1 MKLNKNELH
10 NIAINYKDLDCGN
23 NNKIFKIKGQGSVST
38 VIENNT
44 EAFSITLSTHD
55 KKQGFEVF
63 IEKEAV
69 CFYEFFSE
77 KRELIKKIENIKDDR
92 KIGLDKDLECRYWIS
107 LDSHN
112 TCLRYGKGELR
123 LLTVLAECKYSLDT
137 TSQNPSQYDWSK
149 EIKNI
154 HISNEV
160 NDTVVWRDPVTIEPP
175 IVVLPTDDMTMEI
188 AANSWATSPGTLTKE
203 CQALYDTV
211 SGKSFVLNTPDFPE
225 FTDAIEFSISNKDG
239 WCYKKLREKAYSSK
253 EDLES
258 TYLRITLGVNQGNSP
273 GVPYVMEIWPS
284 NHHSSIHNHAD
295 ADAIIRVLY
304 GEITVNL
311 YPMLSNYHKNP
322 FARKLFKT
330 GDITWLSPDLNQTHQ
345 LHNRNVS
352 GPTCITIQCYQYG
365 KENNFHYEYFDHI
378 NEKGEIEQFNPTSDM
393 DFLEFKALMRQE
405 WQGIIT
411 NQEKI

>member
-1 MKLNKNELH
+1 MRLNKNELH
-10 NIAINYKDLDCGN
+10 NIAIKYKALDCE
-23 NNKIFKIKGQGSVST
+23 NKNKAFKIKGQGSVST
-38 VIENNT
+38 IIEDNT
-44 EAFSITLSTHD
+44 EAFSIILSTD
-55 KKQGFEVF
+55 NEKGFELL

-69 CFYEFFSE
+69 YFYEFSSE
-77 KRELIKKIENIKDDR
+77 KRELLKKVEQV
-92 KIGLDKDLECRYWIS
+92 GLDEDIDCKYWLS

-112 TCLRYGKGELR
+112 ACLRYGKGELR
-123 LLTVLAECKYSLDT
+123 LLTVLAECKYTPDT
-137 TSQNPSQYDWSK
+137 TSEDLCKYDWTK
-149 EIKNI
+149 DITDI
-154 HISNEV
+154 HISNEI

-175 IVVLPTDDMTMEI
+175 VVVLPTNDMTMEI
-188 AANSWATSPGTLTKE
+188 AANSWATSPGALTKE
-203 CQALYDTV
+203 CQTLYDTV
-211 SGKSFVLNTPDFPE
+211 SGESFVLNTPDFPE

-239 WCYKKLREKAYSSK
+239 WCYKKLRDKADSSK

-273 GVPYVMEIWPS
+273 GVPYVMEIWPP

-295 ADAIIRVLY
+295 ADAIIRVLH

-311 YPMLSNYHKNP
+311 YPMLSNYHKKP

-330 GDITWLSPDLNQTHQ
+330 GDITWLSPNLNQTHQ
-345 LHNRNVS
+345 LHNRNIN

-378 NEKGEIEQFNPTSDM
+378 NDNGEIEQFNPTSDM
-393 DFLEFKALMRQE
+393 DFLDFKALMRQE